1 MEYDVVVWRDTLSDG
16 SICYAAICPAVDR
29 AHGQGDTD
37 AEALVDVADSMAI
50 YLDHKPE
57 RYITGQAAKEAV
69 SKLMAELTADGV
81 APWTSPVV
89 PARNQVP
96 A

>member
-16 SICYAAICPAVDR
+16 SVCYAAICPAIDR
-29 AHGQGDTD
+29 AHGQGDTE
-37 AEALVDVADSMAI
+37 AEALVDVADTMAI

-57 RYITGQAAKEAV
+57 KSKTGQAAQEAV
-69 SKLMAELTADGV
+69 SELIAELTADGV
-81 APWTSPVV
+81 LPWIGQVV

>member
-1 MEYDVVVWRDTLSDG
+1 MEYDVVVWRGTLSDG
-16 SICYAAICPAVDR
+16 SICYAAICPAVDH
-29 AHGQGDTD
+29 AHGQGDTED
-37 AEALVDVADSMAI
+37 EALVDVADTMAI

-57 RYITGQAAKEAV
+57 GFKTGQAAQDAITR
-69 SKLMAELTADGV
+69 LMEDLAENGTTCWVKQV
-81 APWTSPVV
+81 A

>member
-1 MEYDVVVWRDTLSDG
+1 MEYDVVVWRGTLSDG
-16 SICYAAICPAVDR
+16 SICYAAICPSVDH
-29 AHGQGDTD
+29 AHGQGDTED
-37 AEALVDVADSMAI
+37 DALVDVADTMAI

-57 RYITGQAAKEAV
+57 RFKTGGEAQDAIHR
-69 SKLMAELTADGV
+69 LRDELAENGTTCWIKQV
-81 APWTSPVV
+81 T